1 MIVITNEKRITL
13 TWMQEY
19 LALVDLSRYD
29 QKEMVNVR
37 HTDGRHLLCVS
48 FGALQ
53 QLRDNASTARSFA
66 ANYEQQRYIVAQ
78 QLASGGNPS

>member
-1 MIVITNEKRITL
+1 MIIITNEKRITL
-13 TWMQEY
+13 TWVQEY

-29 QKEMVNVR
+29 QKEMVKVH
-37 HTDGRHLLCVS
+37 HTAGQHLLWVS

-53 QLRDNASTARSFA
+53 QLRANASVARRVTN
-66 ANYEQQRYIVAQ
+66 NYEQRRALVAQ

>member
-1 MIVITNEKRITL
+1 MIIITNEKRITL
-13 TWMQEY
+13 TWVQEY
-19 LALVDLSRYD
+19 LSLVDLSRYD
-29 QKEMVNVR
+29 QKETVTVN

-53 QLRDNASTARSFA
+53 QLRANAASAWRINA
-66 ANYEQQRYIVAQ
+66 DYEQRRNLIAQ